1 MLTSDSC
8 PADKTCVLAE
18 PVPKSRAEG
27 VNVVGFVSASL
38 GLGSAARH
46 SIAGLVNSGIPVAVV
61 DITLPDGRSGVD
73 QTWAHL
79 NIRNTGTLPHRI
91 NLVHLNPLHAVQVW
105 QQFPQW
111 FSQCINAIVPFWELS
126 VPPEEWI
133 PAIAMYDLL
142 LAPTQHIA
150 AAFRNLVPI
159 PVRPYPLGVSSVE
172 GIPSRSRFGIP
183 AQSFAFVCAFDTDS
197 GLNRKNSLGMIR
209 AFEIAFR
216 DDPGTV
222 LVVKTNG
229 LTKHP
234 QLEALLA
241 RLPRER
247 YVIIREYLSYAETLN
262 LYASCD
268 AFLSLHRAEGLGLGL
283 LEAMS
288 LGKPVVATGWSGNV
302 DFMDETCASMVRF
315 SLVPVVDPHPEYS
328 QSRFGQTAFWAEVD
342 LFHAVLQ
349 MRRVRQDAD
358 YRTAIGREAQRRAQ
372 MRNAEFA
379 APAARLLNALL
390 EEKTWQRNHA
400 Y

>member
-1 MLTSDSC
+1 V
-8 PADKTCVLAE
+8 PAQAE
-18 PVPKSRAEG
+18 AKPQTEG
-27 VNVVGFVSASL
+27 VNVIGFVSASL

-46 SIAGLVNSGIPVAVV
+46 TVSGLVKSGVPVAVV
-61 DITLPDGRSGVD
+61 DITLPDGRSGAD

-79 NIRNTGTLPHRI
+79 NIRSTDMLPHRI
-91 NLVHLNPLHAVQVW
+91 NLVHLNPLHAAGVW

-111 FSQCINAIVPFWELS
+111 FAQRVNAIVPFWELS
-126 VPPEEWI
+126 VPPQEWI

-150 AAFRNLVPI
+150 SVFRNLVSI
-159 PVRPYPLGVSSVE
+159 PVRPYPLGVSKVE
-172 GIPSRSRFGIP
+172 GTPSRSHFGIP
-183 AQSFAFVCAFDTDS
+183 PEAFAFVCAFDTDS
-197 GLNRKNSLGMIR
+197 GLNRKNALGMIR
-209 AFEIAFR
+209 AFDLAFH
-216 DDPGTV
+216 DDPGTI

-234 QLEALLA
+234 QLEEVLA

-247 YVIIREYLSYAETLN
+247 YVLIRDYLSYADVLN

-288 LGKPVVATGWSGNV
+288 FAKPVVATGWSGNV
-302 DFMDETCASMVRF
+302 DFMDETCAAMVRY

-328 QSRFGQTAFWAEVD
+328 QARFRETAFWAEAD
-342 LFHAVLQ
+342 ISHAVLQ
-349 MRRVRQDAD
+349 MRRVRQDVD
-358 YRTAIGREAQRRAQ
+358 YRSAIGREAQRRAQ
-372 MRNAEFA
+372 ARNAEFA
-379 APAARLLNALL
+379 GPAAQLLRALL
-390 EEKTWQRNHA
+390 EEKTWQRNNA

>member
-1 MLTSDSC
+1 M
-8 PADKTCVLAE
+8 
-18 PVPKSRAEG
+18 
-27 VNVVGFVSASL
+27 NVIGFVSASL

-46 SIAGLVNSGIPVAVV
+46 TISSLVSSRVPVAAV
-61 DITLPDGRSGVD
+61 DITLPDGRSGAD

-79 NIRNTGTLPHRI
+79 NIRSTDALPHRI

-105 QQFPQW
+105 QQFPAW
-111 FSQCINAIVPFWELS
+111 FSQSVNAIVPFWELS
-126 VPPEEWI
+126 VPPQDWI
-133 PAIAMYDLL
+133 PAIAMYDLM

-150 AAFRNLVPI
+150 SVFRNLVSI
-159 PVRPYPLGVSSVE
+159 PVRPYPLGVSSVQ
-172 GIPSRSRFGIP
+172 GNPSRSRFEIP
-183 AQSFAFVCAFDTDS
+183 PEAFAFVCAFDTDS

-209 AFEIAFR
+209 AFDLAFH
-216 DDPGTV
+216 DDPTTV

-234 QLEALLA
+234 QLEELLA

-247 YVIIREYLSYAETLN
+247 YVVIRDYLPYADVLN

-288 LGKPVVATGWSGNV
+288 LGKPVIATGWSGNL
-302 DFMDETCASMVRF
+302 DFMDETCAAMVRF
-315 SLVPVVDPHPEYS
+315 TLVPVVDPHPEYS
-328 QSRFGQTAFWAEVD
+328 QTRFQQTAFWAEAD
-342 LFHAVLQ
+342 ISHAVLQ

-358 YRTAIGREAQRRAQ
+358 YRETIGREARRRAQ
-372 MRNAEFA
+372 ARNAEFA
-379 APAARLLNALL
+379 APAAQLLGALL
-390 EEKTWQRNHA
+390 EEKNWQQKNA